1 MPAVNRSVI
10 GSISAEETN
19 RFPRCWQKKLRIPCP
34 YCSRGCRSVSITRS
48 IQRTSSVT

>member
-19 RFPRCWQKKLRIPCP
+19 RLPRCWQNNRWIPCP
-34 YCSRGCRSVSITRS
+34 YCSRGRRNVSITRPV
-48 IQRTSSVT
+48 QRTSSIT